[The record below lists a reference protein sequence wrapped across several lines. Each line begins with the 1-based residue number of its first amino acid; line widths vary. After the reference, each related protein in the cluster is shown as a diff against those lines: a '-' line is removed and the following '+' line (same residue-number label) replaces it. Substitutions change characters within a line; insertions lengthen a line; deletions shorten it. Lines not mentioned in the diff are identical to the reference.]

1 MFLKFFC
8 MNRFLVIV
16 PTYNEIEN
24 ISLLIATVMDLK
36 AGFEMLVVDD
46 ASPDGTAAA
55 VKRLQNAYPD
65 RLHLLERKGKKG
77 LGTAYVAGF
86 EWALQRPYDIIFE
99 MDADFSHNPA
109 DLERLLNACFHE
121 HADVVI
127 GSRYIRGVNVV
138 NWPLSRVLLSYF
150 ASIYV
155 KLVTGMKVHDATAGF
170 IAYRRHVLEKIE
182 LNRIKFVGYAF
193 QIEMKYRCYAQKVN
207 MIEIPIVFTDRS
219 RGTSKMNNGIIHE
232 AIWGVISL
240 RIKHLFNRL

>member
-1 MFLKFFC
+1 

-16 PTYNEIEN
+16 PTFNEIEN
-24 ISLLIATVMDLK
+24 ITLLIPTVMDLK
-36 AGFEMLVVDD
+36 VGFELLVVDD

-55 VKRLQNAYPD
+55 VKRLQAVYPN
-65 RLHLLERKGKKG
+65 RLHLLERKEKKG
-77 LGTAYVAGF
+77 LGTAYVDGF
-86 EWALQRPYDIIFE
+86 KWALQLPYDVIFE
-99 MDADFSHNPA
+99 MDADFSHNPS
-109 DLERLLNACFHE
+109 DLERLLDACFHE

-155 KLVTGMKVHDATAGF
+155 KWITGMKVHDATAGF
-170 IAYRRHVLEKIE
+170 IAYRREVLEKIG
-182 LNRIKFVGYAF
+182 LSRIKFVGYAF
-193 QIEMKYRCYAQKVN
+193 QIEMKYRCYAKN
-207 MIEIPIVFTDRS
+207 FKMIEIPIVFTDRS

-240 RIKHLFNRL
+240 RIKHLFGRL

>member
-1 MFLKFFC
+1 

-16 PTYNEIEN
+16 PTFNEIEN
-24 ISLLIATVMDLK
+24 ITLIIPTVMDLK
-36 AGFEMLVVDD
+36 VGFELLVVDD

-55 VKRLQNAYPD
+55 VKRLQAVYPN

-77 LGTAYVAGF
+77 LGTAYVDGF
-86 EWALQRPYDIIFE
+86 KWALQHPYDVIFE
-99 MDADFSHNPA
+99 MDADFSHNPS
-109 DLERLLNACFHE
+109 DLERLLEACFHE

-155 KLVTGMKVHDATAGF
+155 KWITGMKVHDATAGF
-170 IAYRRHVLEKIE
+170 IAYRREVLEKIG
-182 LNRIKFVGYAF
+182 LSRIKFVGYAF
-193 QIEMKYRCYAQKVN
+193 QIEMKYRCYAKN
-207 MIEIPIVFTDRS
+207 FKMIEIPIVFTDRS

-240 RIKHLFNRL
+240 RIKHLFGRL